1 MAKKS
6 NHAVV
11 QSLSKLLADTYVVA
25 LKTQNYHWNVTGPQF
40 NSLHTMFMT
49 QYTELHLAIDE
60 VAERIRA
67 LDEFTPGSFSAF
79 AKLSSIKEENG
90 NPSANTMVKNLAH
103 DHESLAD
110 SAQAVVKAA
119 QEIGD
124 EASADLGI
132 KRLQLHQKTA
142 WMLRSQ
148 AA

>member
-40 NSLHTMFMT
+40 NSLHAMFMA
-49 QYTELHLAIDE
+49 QYMELHLAVDE

-79 AKLSSIKEENG
+79 GKLSSVKEETG
-90 NPSANTMVKNLAH
+90 NPNAAQMVKNLANDH
-103 DHESLAD
+103 DTLAD
-110 SAQAVVKAA
+110 SAQGVVKAA

-132 KRLQLHQKTA
+132 KRMQIHQKTA
-142 WMLRSQ
+142 WMLRAQ

>member
-40 NSLHTMFMT
+40 NSLHLMFMA
-49 QYTELHLAIDE
+49 QYNELHLAVDE
-60 VAERIRA
+60 VAERIRS

-79 AKLSSIKEENG
+79 TKLSSLKEENG
-90 NPSANTMVKNLAH
+90 NPSAVQMVKNLANDH
-103 DHESLAD
+103 DTLAD
-110 SAQAVVKAA
+110 SAQSLVKAA

-132 KRLQLHQKTA
+132 KRMQIHQKTA
-142 WMLRSQ
+142 WMLRAQ

>member
-40 NSLHTMFMT
+40 NSLHLMFMA
-49 QYTELHLAIDE
+49 QYNELHLAVDE

-67 LDEFTPGSFSAF
+67 LDEFTPGSFAAF
-79 AKLSSIKEENG
+79 GKLSSVKEETG
-90 NPSANTMVKNLAH
+90 NPNAMQMVKNLANDH
-103 DHESLAD
+103 DTLAD

-132 KRLQLHQKTA
+132 KRLQIHQKTA
-142 WMLRSQ
+142 WKLRAQ